1 MAQKA
6 VARSIH
12 ILSFTRTERD
22 TLARVSIYIY
32 IYIHIYINMHGAR
45 LCVCVLFVC
54 EGVPLLLE
62 PCDII
67 AFDLQ
72 INRESVHLLGGDGR
86 CDGRAH

>member
-1 MAQKA
+1 
-6 VARSIH
+6 
-12 ILSFTRTERD
+12 
-22 TLARVSIYIY
+22 
-32 IYIHIYINMHGAR
+32 MHGRDPKAPHI
-45 LCVCVLFVC
+45 FTW
-54 EGVPLLLE
+54 GGGGFPLLLE

>member
-1 MAQKA
+1 MIQGATH
-6 VARSIH
+6 IH
-12 ILSFTRTERD
+12 GKG
-22 TLARVSIYIY
+22 V
-32 IYIHIYINMHGAR
+32 GG
-45 LCVCVLFVC
+45 
-54 EGVPLLLE
+54 EGFPLLLE

>member
-1 MAQKA
+1 MIQ
-6 VARSIH
+6 
-12 ILSFTRTERD
+12 
-22 TLARVSIYIY
+22 
-32 IYIHIYINMHGAR
+32 GATHFH
-45 LCVCVLFVC
+45 LGGF
-54 EGVPLLLE
+54 PLLLE